1 MYSLKRN
8 VLVLNQNYEPVTL
21 CNVKRAVILVYL
33 GKAEIVE
40 KLDVELHSVNSS
52 MAFPSVVRLIV
63 FIRKPRN
70 NVILNRKN
78 IIKRDY
84 HTCQYCGKK
93 NLPLT
98 VDHIIPKQLGG
109 GDTWTNLIC
118 ACIKCNN
125 KKGNRTPEQ
134 ANMKL
139 LKNPKKPSHLF
150 FIQFLVEKPHQSWKP
165 YLFLN

>member
-1 MYSLKRN
+1 MYSLKKS
-8 VLVLNQNYEPVTL
+8 VLVLNQNYEPVSV
-21 CNVKRAVILVYL
+21 CNAKRAIVLVYL

-40 KLDVELHSVNSS
+40 QLNWNLHSIKTA
-52 MAFPSVVRLIV
+52 MPFPSVVRLIV
-63 FIRKPRN
+63 YIHKPRTK
-70 NVILNRKN
+70 VVLNRKN

-93 NLPLT
+93 NLPMT
-98 VDHIIPKQLGG
+98 VDHIIPKQFG
-109 GDTWTNLIC
+109 GDDSWTNLIC

-134 ANMKL
+134 ANMNL
-139 LKNPKKPSHLF
+139 LKTPKKPSHLF
-150 FIQFLVEKPHQSWKP
+150 FIQFLIEKPQQSWKP

>member
-1 MYSLKRN
+1 MYSLKKN
-8 VLVLNQNYEPVTL
+8 VLVLNQNYEPVSV
-21 CNVKRAVILVYL
+21 CNVKRAIILVYL

-40 KLDVELHSVNSS
+40 RLDLDLRSISSS
-52 MAFPSVVRLIV
+52 MPFPSVVRLIV
-63 FIRKPRN
+63 YIHKPRN
-70 NVILNRKN
+70 QIVLSRKN

-84 HTCQYCGKK
+84 HTCQYCGRK
-93 NLPLT
+93 NAPMT

-109 GDTWTNLIC
+109 KDSWTNLIC

-139 LKNPKKPSHLF
+139 LKTPKKPSHLF
-150 FIQFLVEKPHQSWKP
+150 FIQFLIEKPQQSWRP

>member
-40 KLDVELHSVNSS
+40 KLDVELHSVNST

-98 VDHIIPKQLGG
+98 VDHIIPKQVGG

-150 FIQFLVEKPHQSWKP
+150 FIQFLVEKPHQRWKP
-165 YLFLN
+165 YLFLT

>member
-40 KLDVELHSVNSS
+40 KLDIELHSVNNSI
-52 MAFPSVVRLIV
+52 AFPSVVRLMV

-70 NVILNRKN
+70 NVVLNRKN

-93 NLPLT
+93 NLPMT
-98 VDHIIPKQLGG
+98 VDHIVPKHFGG
-109 GDTWTNLIC
+109 EDSWTNLIC

-139 LKNPKKPSHLF
+139 LKKPKRPSHLF
-150 FIQFLVEKPHQSWKP
+150 FIQFLVEKPHNAWKP